1 MTTDCFGKEHKQL
14 RECENCL
21 VYHSCKKEY
30 MKKTR
35 QCKSWDCENRFISS
49 YGNERYCDKCREEAK
64 MTRIKEKKLK
74 PVNDVELS
82 YYMALTQQRDDI
94 RRLIK
99 EHREAESKVKST
111 AQKEK
116 EGYKDMLLLID
127 NMQKEAESNKE

>member
-1 MTTDCFGKEHKQL
+1 
-14 RECENCL
+14 
-21 VYHSCKKEY
+21 

-35 QCKSWDCENRFISS
+35 QYKSWDCENRFIPS

-82 YYMALTQQRDDI
+82 FYMALTQQRDDI

-99 EHREAESKVKST
+99 EHREAESKV
-111 AQKEK
+111 
-116 EGYKDMLLLID
+116 G
-127 NMQKEAESNKE
+127 

>member
-1 MTTDCFGKEHKQL
+1 MNDCFGINHNKI

-35 QCKSWDCENRFISS
+35 QCKSWDCENRFIPS

-82 YYMALTQQRDDI
+82 YYVALTEQRNDI
-94 RRLIK
+94 RKAILDK
-99 EHREAESKVKST
+99 REAESKVKSN
-111 AQKEK
+111 AQKISK
-116 EGYKDMLLLID
+116 GCDDMLNLID
-127 NMQKEAESNKE
+127 NMEKEAESSKE